1 MNSFKTLIVEDN
13 VFFRQSFKDT
23 LQSRF
28 PLMTIEEV
36 GDGDEVFQRVETFL
50 PHLIFMDI
58 QLPEKMASISPKK

>member
-1 MNSFKTLIVEDN
+1 
-13 VFFRQSFKDT
+13 
-23 LQSRF
+23 
-28 PLMTIEEV
+28 MTIEEV